1 MSVPFFTIVTP
12 VYNGE
17 KYISKTIES
26 IINQTYKNYDYIII
40 DGLSKDKS
48 LEKIIS
54 YKKYITKIISE
65 EDNGMYDAISKGF
78 SVSRGKYLLWLNSDD
93 ILIDKNALY
102 RLHKILNKYSYDWVV
117 GRVSFIKRNNKII
130 KLLPLCYP
138 RFIISQGLAHN
149 CFWGFVQQENT
160 IFSRELYE
168 KAGGLNTN
176 FRMAGDFDLWRR
188 FAKFKKLD
196 TINIS
201 FAAQRQWEGQFQE
214 LNFYYKELDKI
225 RCKFNIFY
233 LLRIIYSLILYPLIF
248 FRK

>member
-93 ILIDKNALY
+93 ILIDKKGIWHIDGVVVKADDAVRKYDVSFLAFHGAFGEDGKVQHFLESHHVPYTGSDSLGSAIGFN
-102 RLHKILNKYSYDWVV
+102 KILSKKVL
-117 GRVSFIKRNNKII
+117 K
-130 KLLPLCYP
+130 
-138 RFIISQGLAHN
+138 
-149 CFWGFVQQENT
+149 
-160 IFSRELYE
+160 
-168 KAGGLNTN
+168 
-176 FRMAGDFDLWRR
+176 
-188 FAKFKKLD
+188 KKLKKMLMCQ
-196 TINIS
+196 ILVCQI
-201 FAAQRQWEGQFQE
+201 
-214 LNFYYKELDKI
+214 LI
-225 RCKFNIFY
+225 IF
-233 LLRIIYSLILYPLIF
+233 LKVI
-248 FRK
+248 